1 MSDSMKLSLEQKFN
15 IRSFET
21 QVRAMSH
28 EQAQDFLVKLY
39 EQMIMKDNM
48 YQDFIRH
55 QWGLDAPPKL

>member
-21 QVRAMSH
+21 QVREMSH

-55 QWGLDAPPKL
+55 QWGIDSPPSL